1 MKKILLFVS
10 HILFLSSL
18 FSCSHAEDLEEYLIE
33 VEHVIANNNDSI
45 QNDSTNWN
53 SDSTGKE
60 ANGNNNGIIIKDTII
75 VSYER
80 HMGIIPAVVT
90 SQGAACFGKYLFQGF
105 STNNVLKVYDLEKKN
120 HLCTIDIPAPPAS
133 SKTHVNTINFGSERV
148 SPDDYFPLLY
158 INSGYTKKIDGSL
171 CSSIYVYRISKYDN
185 SDGSEGFNIEFVQT
199 ITLKGF
205 NTWTEGVIDNDHH
218 ILWVKYE
225 PKGKNGEY
233 RYASFPMP
241 KYEDGDTTIFK
252 ENAIIDFSLGIQPF
266 TSSNQGHIYN
276 NNRIILVSGTSPT
289 IQKLALIVINT
300 ITQERELVVDL
311 ADIGLR
317 SEPENVFFYN
327 GQLMIGYKGAI
338 YKFYINN
345 VSGGSWL

>member
-1 MKKILLFVS
+1 ML
-10 HILFLSSL
+10 
-18 FSCSHAEDLEEYLIE
+18 SCSHAEDLEEYLIE

-45 QNDSTNWN
+45 QNDSVN
-53 SDSTGKE
+53 SNSGSTGKE
-60 ANGNNNGIIIKDTII
+60 SSGDNKNVIIIKDTIK

-80 HMGIIPAVVT
+80 YMGIIPAVVT
-90 SQGAACFGKYLFQGF
+90 SQGAACYGKYLFQGF
-105 STNNVLKVYDLEKKN
+105 TTNNVLKVYDLEKKY

-133 SKTHVNTINFGSERV
+133 GYTHANTINFGSEHL
-148 SPDDYFPLLY
+148 SPDDNFPLLY

-185 SDGSEGFNIEFVQT
+185 SDDTEGFNIEFVQT

-205 NTWTEGVIDNDHH
+205 NSWTEGVIDNDHH

-225 PKGKNGEY
+225 PKGKTGEY

-241 KYEDGDTTIFK
+241 RIEDGDITIVK
-252 ENAIIDFSLGIQPF
+252 ENAITDFSLGVQPF
-266 TSSNQGHIYN
+266 TSSNQGHIYYN
-276 NNRIILVSGTSPT
+276 NKIILVSGTSPT
-289 IQKLALIVINT
+289 TQKLALIVINT
-300 ITQERELVVDL
+300 ISQERELVVDL
-311 ADIGLR
+311 AEIGLR

-327 GQLMIGYKGAI
+327 GQLMIGYKGAV
-338 YKFYINN
+338 YKFNINN